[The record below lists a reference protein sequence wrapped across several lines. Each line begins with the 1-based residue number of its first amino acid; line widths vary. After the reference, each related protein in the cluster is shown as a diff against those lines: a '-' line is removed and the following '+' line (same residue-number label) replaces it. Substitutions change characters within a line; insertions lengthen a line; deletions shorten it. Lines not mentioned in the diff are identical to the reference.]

1 MFWLSV
7 FIDVPDDSFEET
19 VAFWS
24 AATGWKPSARRG
36 RDEADRAVRLGARE
50 VADHGYVVLESPGG
64 LVLCLVAH
72 PASRPAAP
80 SRWPDLS
87 TSLLDQVCLDVPR
100 ATYDED
106 AAWTVLA
113 DPAGLRY
120 CLTDRSPQ

>member
-1 MFWLSV
+1 MEALGT
-7 FIDVPDDSFEET
+7 PRP
-19 VAFWS
+19 
-24 AATGWKPSARRG
+24 GRG
-36 RDEADRAVRLGARE
+36 RGEGGGEEGDGAEADRAVRLGARE

-100 ATYDED
+100 ATYDEH